1 TWNRAFEACDDDV
14 VVQWGADFLLE
25 DVNTLRIAV
34 RLAEAGRPYVY
45 AFDRVT
51 KLSLGETT
59 LLLRGR
65 RAPRRDDKPP
75 FGGVRAVRREV
86 WEAGRYDERFVGW
99 GHEDRAFV
107 HAMRING
114 YDRTRVPGRMIL
126 LRHPGRA
133 HAKRGDASY
142 ANEAANLALT
152 RRYEAARTRAALEVL
167 HSEATVAPSVG
178 QRAGPASPATGP
190 SLCSGLLDRVGRGL
204 QAVGPL
210 LRLMARAVAGLL
222 AVAPALVA
230 AGAHGTIQLVAGMV
244 TGAL

>member
-1 TWNRAFEACDDDV
+1 VTAVLVPWRTDHGPRAAIYRRVRAQMEELGWPIIEADSGGQPFSIAATWNRAFEACDDDV

-34 RLAEAGRPYVY
+34 LLAEAGRPYVY

-59 LLLRGR
+59 LVLRGR
-65 RAPRRDDKPP
+65 RPPRRDDKPP

-114 YDRTRVPGRMIL
+114 YERTRVPGRMIL
-126 LRHPGRA
+126 LRHPGRST
-133 HAKRGDASY
+133 AKRGDAYY
-142 ANEAANLALT
+142 ANEAANLALM
-152 RRYEAARTRAALEVL
+152 RRYEAARSRAALEVL
-167 HSEATVAPSVG
+167 HSESTVAPFVG
-178 QRAGPASPATGP
+178 
-190 SLCSGLLDRVGRGL
+190 
-204 QAVGPL
+204 
-210 LRLMARAVAGLL
+210 
-222 AVAPALVA
+222 
-230 AGAHGTIQLVAGMV
+230 
-244 TGAL
+244 